1 MKNLF
6 IFKSILLLMCFI
18 FLKSTI
24 MFSQVITST
33 INHSLTGIGEFNLN
47 LDGNSSIDL
56 KFEIIELTPGV
67 LVAKVSP
74 LEGSKILDNSTFGY
88 PDALNLNDSIKGN
101 FTNNNGVLGTFT
113 TAGNFNGMGEKY
125 LGVKLR
131 SGTNDLTAWVKLYCS
146 QERDTL
152 KIISYAYVT
161 NINYNL
167 LAGQTDIT
175 NIENSKT
182 NKLIVY
188 PNPSSDYLNFNNTG
202 LQNIYYE
209 IYNQNGQLVLS
220 GSTKTQINISSLSS
234 GNYIIKYWNQDQKNT
249 ENIMINR

>member
-1 MKNLF
+1 MF
-6 IFKSILLLMCFI
+6 INVANGY
-18 FLKSTI
+18 
-24 MFSQVITST
+24 SQLVTHT
-33 INHSLTGIGEFNLN
+33 INHTLSGIGEYNLN
-47 LDGNSSIDL
+47 MDGNASIDL

-74 LEGSKILDNSTFGY
+74 LEGTKILDNSTFGY

-131 SGTNDLTAWVKLYCS
+131 SGTNELTAWVKIYCS

-152 KIISYAYVT
+152 KIISYAYLTSVH
-161 NINYNL
+161 YNL

-175 NIENSKT
+175 NIENTKPT
-182 NKLIVY
+182 KLTVY
-188 PNPSSDYLNFNNTG
+188 PNPSSEIFNFKNTDS
-202 LQNIYYE
+202 QNINYE
-209 IYNQNGQLVLS
+209 IFNQNGQIVLRGTTES
-220 GSTKTQINISSLSS
+220 QVNISSLSS
-234 GNYIIKYWNQDQKNT
+234 GNYIIKFWNEDQAKT
-249 ENIMINR
+249 ESIIINR